1 MMRRGFTLL
10 ELTMVMVVVAIV
22 AAVAIPRQATALH
35 SRRAS
40 VAAQRIVADLE
51 YARAQAITG
60 SASQS
65 LVFSTDA
72 EQYSLPGVGSLSAA
86 AGVYT
91 VDLWDAPFH
100 CDLVSVDFGG
110 GLTLT
115 FDGYGLPDNAGFV
128 IVASGSSQR
137 RVDVDGSSGRGTIQ

>member
-72 EQYSLPGVGSLSAA
+72 EQYSLPGVSFLSEGAYA
-86 AGVYT
+86 VE
-91 VDLWDAPFH
+91 LWDAPFH